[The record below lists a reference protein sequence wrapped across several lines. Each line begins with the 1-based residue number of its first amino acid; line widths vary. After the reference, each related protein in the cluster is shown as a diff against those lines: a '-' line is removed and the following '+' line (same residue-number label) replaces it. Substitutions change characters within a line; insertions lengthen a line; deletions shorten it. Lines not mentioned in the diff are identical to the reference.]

1 MWLLQF
7 VRIALGL
14 VWAGSLLA
22 GGLWVRQHAQQW
34 AELAGT
40 WGWSMQDAAWDLS
53 LVAVIGISGAQFIF
67 MVLVADA
74 LCPHADRNVTGFLKA
89 FTGVL
94 AVLAMGVLSW
104 GLFMTQTPT
113 TGS

>member
-1 MWLLQF
+1 VWLLQL

-22 GGLWVRQHAQQW
+22 GGLWVQQHAQQW
-34 AELAGT
+34 SEIAGT
-40 WGWSMQDAAWDLS
+40 WGWSIEAAAWDLK
-53 LVAVIGISGAQFIF
+53 LVAVIGISAAQFIF

-94 AVLAMGVLSW
+94 AVLAMGVLGW
-104 GLFMTQTPT
+104 GLFVTQTPT
-113 TGS
+113 LSS